1 MARSQR
7 PTRISLLTIGL
18 LLFPISA
25 TLAGDV
31 SKQDVNKKSK
41 QNAQSQD
48 ADAIRR
54 AIDRELALDPGV
66 RANRI
71 DLRVSDGIVTLEGEV
86 RNILAKERAA
96 RIATVVRGV
105 RSVIDRMTVAPT
117 GIADPKLAER
127 VRDALLLDP
136 ATELYEV
143 DVSVSDGI
151 VTLTGTVDSW
161 AERDLCRIVAS
172 GVTGVRDIDNQILLE
187 DDTERTDSEIR
198 RDILHSLDWS
208 ILIDDGLIQVEV
220 KDGAVTLSGVVG
232 SAAEKRRAVRTAYVT
247 GVSKVDA
254 EDLDVDRWARDPDL
268 RSKKYVARPDN
279 EIASAIDGALVRD
292 PRVFSFDI
300 DVDVDS
306 SWVTLSGVVDNL
318 EAKRAAE
325 RVANLTV
332 GVTFVDNQ
340 IKVRPK
346 ADVPDSQI
354 EASVQTALALNPFV
368 DKTDV
373 RVNVYDGWVYLNGIV
388 NDYFTKGQAD
398 EAASGVRGV
407 TRVVNQ
413 LDVRSEPYS
422 NDLFVDDW
430 NVHNYD
436 WYERGPIFTVKTD
449 AQIERSYEQ
458 ELYWSPFI
466 DAKDISYDV
475 ENGVMTLTG
484 KVDSSMENSAAVDN
498 AYQAGAT
505 FVRNRLTIGGD
516 PR

>member
-1 MARSQR
+1 MARSPR
-7 PTRISLLTIGL
+7 PTLLLVIGL
-18 LLFPISA
+18 LLLPTSA
-25 TLAGDV
+25 TLAEGATNQARNAENEKGV
-31 SKQDVNKKSK
+31 QDK
-41 QNAQSQD
+41 D
-48 ADAIRR
+48 PDAIRR

-71 DLRVSDGIVTLEGEV
+71 DLTVSDGIVTLEGEV
-86 RNILAKERAA
+86 RSILAKERAA

-105 RSVIDRMTVAPT
+105 RSVIDRMTVEPS
-117 GIADPKLAER
+117 GVADGKLAER

-143 DVSVSDGI
+143 DVSASSGVI
-151 VTLTGTVDSW
+151 TLTGTVDSW
-161 AERDLCRIVAS
+161 AERDLCRVVAS
-172 GVTGVRDIDNQILLE
+172 GVTGVRDIENRITLE
-187 DDTERTDSEIR
+187 DDTDRSDPEIR

-208 ILIDDGLIQVEV
+208 ILVDDGLIQVEV

-268 RSKKYVARPDN
+268 RTKKYMARPDD
-279 EIASAIDGALVRD
+279 EVASAIEGALVRD

-318 EAKRAAE
+318 EAKRAAK

-340 IKVRPK
+340 IKVRPT
-346 ADVPDSQI
+346 ADRPDSQI

-368 DKTDV
+368 DKSDV

-430 NVHNYD
+430 NIHNYD

-466 DAKDISYDV
+466 DASDISYEV
-475 ENGVMTLTG
+475 ENGIMTLTG
-484 KVDSSMENSAAVDN
+484 NVDSSMENSAAVEN
-498 AYQAGAT
+498 AYEAGAT
-505 FVRNRLTIGGD
+505 LVLNRLTVGGD